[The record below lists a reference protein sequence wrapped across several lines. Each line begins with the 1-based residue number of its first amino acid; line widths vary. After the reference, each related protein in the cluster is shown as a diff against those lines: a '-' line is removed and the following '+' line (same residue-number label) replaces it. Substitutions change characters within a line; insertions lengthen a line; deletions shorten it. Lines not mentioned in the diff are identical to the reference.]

1 MHELP
6 KYFAD
11 VVIFLTIELN
21 VWDNIEHQMLQLW
34 QEHFCRSEIEKKQTK
49 DNESTTQIS
58 W

>member
-34 QEHFCRSEIEKKQTK
+34 QEHFYRSEIEKKQTK